1 MTTAT
6 RVRVLRSINYLCMVG
21 VVFVSGALL
30 IFESLHRLDVLQRSI
45 GIGILLILILIWCL
59 VQRRLDLWL
68 LTALD
73 RTEISNDATF
83 DVLYDNSPVA
93 HLTLDEAGAIIDYN
107 PKAVHLLQTDI
118 DALRGQLFFSLCSPD
133 FDASILQQKLRVSL
147 TMNELELPLITTTG
161 SVVWVLMSTY
171 SLRRRGEIL
180 VTLVDITEQ
189 KKVDTAKSE
198 FVALATHQLR
208 TPITAIRFS
217 AELLTKRLSDGATDK
232 NVAYLDKISRNVL
245 RMLALIND
253 FLNVSKLE
261 MGTFATE
268 PTRINLSAFITD
280 ILEEF
285 EERTTKQHITINRE
299 DSSPDFNLQ
308 TDPRLLNI
316 ILSNLLS
323 NAIKYTPANG
333 SVGISFVATHSTV
346 RIEITDSGIGIPAAD
361 IPQLFS
367 KFFRAS
373 NARALQTEGTG
384 LGLYVV
390 EQAVKQLR
398 GTIEVTSGEGIG
410 TQFTLTLPLGTG
422 D

>member
-1 MTTAT
+1 MG
-6 RVRVLRSINYLCMVG
+6 C
-21 VVFVSGALL
+21 VVFVSGVLL
-30 IFESLHRLDVLQRSI
+30 ILESLQRLNLLQRSV
-45 GIGILLILILIWCL
+45 GISIILILIVIWCI

-73 RTEISNDATF
+73 RTEITNDATF
-83 DVLYDNSPVA
+83 DLLYDNSPVA
-93 HLTLDEAGAIIDYN
+93 HLTLDKAGAIIDYN

-118 DALRGQLFFSLCSPD
+118 DALRGRMFFSLCSPD
-133 FDASILQQKLRVSL
+133 FDTSILEQKLKVSI
-147 TMNELELPLITTTG
+147 TMNELELPLATTLGNT
-161 SVVWVLMSTY
+161 VWVLMSAY
-171 SLRRRGEIL
+171 SLRRRGELL

-217 AELLTKRLSDGATDK
+217 AELLAKRLADGATDK
-232 NVAYLDKISRNVL
+232 NLVYLDKISRNVL

-268 PTRINLSAFITD
+268 PTRINLSTFITD

-285 EERTTKQHITINRE
+285 EERTTKQNLTINRDE
-299 DSSPDFNLQ
+299 TPSDFNLQ

-323 NAIKYTPANG
+323 NAIKYTPAGGN
-333 SVGISFVATHSTV
+333 VGVSFVATNSVV

-373 NARALQTEGTG
+373 NARAQQTEGTG

-390 EQAVKQLR
+390 EQAVTQLR
-398 GTIEVTSGEGIG
+398 GTIEVTSSEGVG
-410 TQFTLTLPLGTG
+410 TKFTLMFPLGTG